1 MPDGNA
7 KPGTA
12 YIVRQV
18 AQGGNRP
25 RSTEGHDLRRSLPRK
40 WISRMRRAPAGSAGA
55 RGLFAAA
62 LVLLHAGLAG
72 CTSMSDPDAG
82 AAFVAPGKFDLYT
95 CKEIEERTRTVR
107 QREQELQRLMARAAG
122 GLAGDL
128 VNTIAYRSD
137 YLQARGELK
146 QLADAAADKQCT
158 TQSRWSSER
167 SLF

>member
-1 MPDGNA
+1 MQPA
-7 KPGTA
+7 
-12 YIVRQV
+12 
-18 AQGGNRP
+18 
-25 RSTEGHDLRRSLPRK
+25 S
-40 WISRMRRAPAGSAGA
+40 AGSAGA
-55 RGLFAAA
+55 RRFLATA
-62 LVLLHAGLAG
+62 LVLLNGGLLGCAG
-72 CTSMSDPDAG
+72 MSDQNAG
-82 AAFVAPGKFDLYT
+82 TAFVAPGKYDIYT
-95 CKEIEERTRTVR
+95 CKEIEERMRTVR
-107 QREQELQRLMARAAG
+107 QREQELQGLMARAAE

>member
-18 AQGGNRP
+18 AEGGNRP

-40 WISRMRRAPAGSAGA
+40 WTSRMRRAPAGSAGA
-55 RGLFAAA
+55 RGLFVAA
-62 LVLLHAGLAG
+62 LVLLNAGLAG

-82 AAFVAPGKFDLYT
+82 TAFVAPGKFDIYT
-95 CKEIEERTRTVR
+95 CKDIEERVRNVR
-107 QREQELQRLMARAAG
+107 QREQELQGLMARAAE
-122 GLAGDL
+122 GLAGDF

-137 YLQARGELK
+137 YLQVRGELK
-146 QLADAAADKQCT
+146 LLTDAAADKQCKM
-158 TQSRWSSER
+158 QSRWSSER
-167 SLF
+167 SVW